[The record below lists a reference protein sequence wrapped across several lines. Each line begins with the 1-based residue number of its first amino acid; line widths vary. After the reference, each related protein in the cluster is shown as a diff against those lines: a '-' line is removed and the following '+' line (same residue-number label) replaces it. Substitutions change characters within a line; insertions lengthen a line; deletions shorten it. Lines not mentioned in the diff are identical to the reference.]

1 MHQCLRLKTRGKK
14 RDTGDVLGQNWAQS
28 WTDWKEP
35 ELDTQTYC
43 PNFLKMVLQ
52 DPPTTT
58 KKKSLRALSPQN
70 LNIGKLVP
78 KKRAFDDCG
87 IAVSEYILLRN
98 IVKRAEFGFLSLIP
112 KLWEKTG
119 HFKQPE
125 EVLIT
130 FPLAPSGCNL
140 HRILHFKCTNTG
152 CLSL

>member
-87 IAVSEYILLRN
+87 IAVSVHFI
-98 IVKRAEFGFLSLIP
+98 
-112 KLWEKTG
+112 EK
-119 HFKQPE
+119 HSQKSRVW
-125 EVLIT
+125 VLVSHT
-130 FPLAPSGCNL
+130 QTLGENWAF
-140 HRILHFKCTNTG
+140 
-152 CLSL
+152 